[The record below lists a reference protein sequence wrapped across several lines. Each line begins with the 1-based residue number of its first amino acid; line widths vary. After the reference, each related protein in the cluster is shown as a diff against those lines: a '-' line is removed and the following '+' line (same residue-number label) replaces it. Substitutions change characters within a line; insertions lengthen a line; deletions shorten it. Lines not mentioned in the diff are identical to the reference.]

1 MKNKFISKAVSV
13 WVLCAILM
21 AGAYGTVVAAPQSAP
36 LEFAAISL
44 DGKSVSSSQLL
55 GKAYIVNFF
64 ASWCP
69 PCRAEIPDMV
79 ALQAKYSSKGFTF
92 IGVGYKDTNPA
103 IRDFTTKMQLNYPVV
118 IADDKLSAV
127 FSGYTKGE
135 IRAIPTSF
143 VVDSAGR
150 VIQVITG
157 GVSKEAFEK
166 IIVGA
171 LKKPV
176 RPK

>member
-1 MKNKFISKAVSV
+1 MKKKFISKAVSV
-13 WVLCAILM
+13 WVLCALFM
-21 AGAYGTVVAAPQSAP
+21 AGTYGTVGAAPQSAA
-36 LEFAAISL
+36 LEFTAVSL
-44 DGKSVSSSQLL
+44 DGKSVSSSQFL

-92 IGVGYKDTNPA
+92 IGVGYKDTNSA
-103 IRDFTTKMQLNYPVV
+103 IRDFTAKMQVNYPVV
-118 IADDKLSAV
+118 IADDKLATV
-127 FSGYTKGE
+127 FSAYTKGE

-143 VVDSAGR
+143 VVDSSGR
-150 VIQVITG
+150 VTQVITG
-157 GVSKEAFEK
+157 GLSKEAFEK
-166 IIVGA
+166 IIVEA
-171 LKKPV
+171 LKKSV